1 MKPRTRCGE
10 GGRQRSAGSGASA
23 GEAPRSG
30 RCRRVG
36 SILDRVHRRF
46 DVGLWHRLE
55 HVVSPFPG
63 WRGVLEQEPPSP
75 GELER
80 RAVQVTE
87 RAQPCLLVSL
97 CGVPDD
103 LGQEPRTARPRRP
116 GPSPRGYGAGRRA
129 WRSGAARASAPGQPA
144 ARAARSGPGGVGVLR
159 KALGDARPDRPRTNG
174 VQPLE
179 AADQL
184 GR

>member
-1 MKPRTRCGE
+1 VAKE
-10 GGRQRSAGSGASA
+10 GGKDRLDPAPAPAKLRVVAGV
-23 GEAPRSG
+23 
-30 RCRRVG
+30 VG
-36 SILDRVHRRF
+36 SDQCLDRVHRRF

-55 HVVSPFPG
+55 HVVSPSPG

-103 LGQEPRTARPRRP
+103 LGHENLEQLDRVVL
-116 GPSPRGYGAGRRA
+116 GRRLEGMEQGDE
-129 WRSGAARASAPGQPA
+129 RGGPARLGQ
-144 ARAARSGPGGVGVLR
+144 ARQDSRLR
-159 KALGDARPDRPRTNG
+159 ALP
-174 VQPLE
+174 E
-179 AADQL
+179 AGQAE
-184 GR
+184 